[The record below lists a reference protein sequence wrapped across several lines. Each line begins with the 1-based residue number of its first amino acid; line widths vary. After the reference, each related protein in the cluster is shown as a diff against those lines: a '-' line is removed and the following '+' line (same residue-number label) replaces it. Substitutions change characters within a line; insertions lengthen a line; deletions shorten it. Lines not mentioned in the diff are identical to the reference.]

1 MIIWLA
7 SYPKSGNT
15 WVRYF
20 LASLIYSNQGK
31 SGLDKLGY
39 IMQYPKRDQ
48 FEKLVTNF
56 EDFNQI
62 KKNWINSQN
71 QINSDNS
78 VKIFKTH
85 HTLCTLGEDNFTDEK
100 NTLGAIYIVRDPRN
114 VISSILYHFNL
125 SSTEEALNFIM
136 EEKKFIGNMKNKIN
150 YPLLTLIGSW
160 KTNYNSWKNIGKNFL
175 LVRYEDLILNPNT
188 EFGKIANYISNI
200 IGIKFSPEQ
209 IKNSIEES
217 SFKNLRN
224 IEDKNGFI
232 ESIEDLKKNKK
243 KFFNLGPKNNWKKSL
258 EKKFIDKI
266 ENTFNNEMKE
276 LGYI

>member
-31 SGLDKLGY
+31 NGLDKLGY

-48 FEKLVTNF
+48 FEKLVSNF
-56 EDFNQI
+56 DDFNQI
-62 KKNWINSQN
+62 KKNWINSQIK
-71 QINSDNS
+71 INSDNK

-85 HTLCTLGEDNFTDEK
+85 HILCSLGDDNFTDEK

-150 YPLLTLIGSW
+150 YPLHTLIGSW
-160 KTNYNSWKNIGKNFL
+160 KSNYNSWKNIGKNFL
-175 LVRYEDLILNPNT
+175 LVKYENLILNPNT
-188 EFGKIANYISNI
+188 EFKTIANYISNI
-200 IGIKFSPEQ
+200 IGIKFSEEQ

-232 ESIEDLKKNKK
+232 ESIEDPENKKK
-243 KFFNLGPKNNWKKSL
+243 KFFNLGPNNNWKKNL

-266 ENTFNNEMKE
+266 EKSFNSEMKE

>member
-48 FEKLVTNF
+48 FEKLVSNF
-56 EDFNQI
+56 DDFNQI
-62 KKNWINSQN
+62 KQNWINSQIK
-71 QINSDNS
+71 INSDNK

-85 HTLCTLGEDNFTDEK
+85 HILCSLGDDNFTDER

-136 EEKKFIGNMKNKIN
+136 EEKKFIGNMKNKIK
-150 YPLLTLIGSW
+150 YPLYTLIGSW
-160 KTNYNSWKNIGKNFL
+160 KSNYNSWKNIGKNFL
-175 LVRYEDLILNPNT
+175 LVKYEDLILSPNT
-188 EFGKIANYISNI
+188 EFRNIANYISNI
-200 IGIKFSPEQ
+200 IGIKFSEEQ

-232 ESIEDLKKNKK
+232 ESIEDPENKK
-243 KFFNLGPKNNWKKSL
+243 KNF
-258 EKKFIDKI
+258 
-266 ENTFNNEMKE
+266 
-276 LGYI
+276 

>member
-48 FEKLVTNF
+48 FEKLVSNF
-56 EDFNQI
+56 DDFNQI
-62 KKNWINSQN
+62 KQNWINSQIK
-71 QINSDNS
+71 INSDNK

-85 HTLCTLGEDNFTDEK
+85 HILCSLGDDNFTDER

-150 YPLLTLIGSW
+150 YPLYTLIGSW
-160 KTNYNSWKNIGKNFL
+160 KSNYNSWKNIGKNFL
-175 LVRYEDLILNPNT
+175 LVKYEDLILSPNT
-188 EFGKIANYISNI
+188 EFRNIANYISNI
-200 IGIKFSPEQ
+200 IGIKFSEEQ

-232 ESIEDLKKNKK
+232 ESIEDPENKK
-243 KFFNLGPKNNWKKSL
+243 KNFL
-258 EKKFIDKI
+258 I
-266 ENTFNNEMKE
+266 
-276 LGYI
+276 

>member
-48 FEKLVTNF
+48 FEKLVSNF
-56 EDFNQI
+56 DDFNQI
-62 KKNWINSQN
+62 KQNWINSQIK
-71 QINSDNS
+71 INSDNK

-85 HTLCTLGEDNFTDEK
+85 HILCSLGDDNFTDER

-150 YPLLTLIGSW
+150 YPLYTLIGSW
-160 KTNYNSWKNIGKNFL
+160 KSNYNSWKNIGKNFL
-175 LVRYEDLILNPNT
+175 LVKYEDLIISPNT
-188 EFGKIANYISNI
+188 EFRNIANYISNI
-200 IGIKFSPEQ
+200 IGIKFSEEQ

-232 ESIEDLKKNKK
+232 ESIEDTKNKKK
-243 KFFNLGPKNNWKKSL
+243 KFFNLGPNNNWKKNL
-258 EKKFIDKI
+258 EKKFIDRI
-266 ENTFNNEMKE
+266 EKSFNNEMKE

>member
-48 FEKLVTNF
+48 FEKLVSNF
-56 EDFNQI
+56 DDFNQI
-62 KKNWINSQN
+62 KQNWINSQIK
-71 QINSDNS
+71 INSDNK

-85 HTLCTLGEDNFTDEK
+85 HILCSLGDDNFTDER

-125 SSTEEALNFIM
+125 SNTEEALNFIM

-150 YPLLTLIGSW
+150 YPLYTLIGSW
-160 KTNYNSWKNIGKNFL
+160 KSNYNSWKNIGKNFL
-175 LVRYEDLILNPNT
+175 LVKYEDLILSPNT
-188 EFGKIANYISNI
+188 EFRNIANYISNI
-200 IGIKFSPEQ
+200 IGIKFSEEQ

-232 ESIEDLKKNKK
+232 ESIEDPENKKK
-243 KFFNLGPKNNWKKSL
+243 KFFNLGPNNNWKKNL
-258 EKKFIDKI
+258 EKKFIDRI
-266 ENTFNNEMKE
+266 EKSFNDEMKE

>member
-48 FEKLVTNF
+48 FEKLVSNF
-56 EDFNQI
+56 DDFNQI
-62 KKNWINSQN
+62 KQNWINSQIK
-71 QINSDNS
+71 INSDNK

-85 HTLCTLGEDNFTDEK
+85 HILCSLGDDNFTDER

-150 YPLLTLIGSW
+150 YPLYTLIGSW
-160 KTNYNSWKNIGKNFL
+160 KSNYNSWKNIGKNFL
-175 LVRYEDLILNPNT
+175 LVKYEDLILSPNT
-188 EFGKIANYISNI
+188 EFRNIANYISNI
-200 IGIKFSPEQ
+200 IGIKFSEEQ

-232 ESIEDLKKNKK
+232 ESIEDLENKKK
-243 KFFNLGPKNNWKKSL
+243 KFFNLGPNNNWKKNL
-258 EKKFIDKI
+258 EKKFVDRI
-266 ENTFNNEMKE
+266 EKSFNNEMKE